1 MPDDLTPDPVQT
13 VFDDLCKSFQTTLD
27 RLAWRDIRLYVSI
40 WIGCVYESHNVFP
53 DTLLLLSDTLQ
64 SNIAFIVP

>member
-1 MPDDLTPDPVQT
+1 MIEQPYKTPYLASLFTLLSSGSAVVPDDLTPDPVQT

-40 WIGCVYESHNVFP
+40 
-53 DTLLLLSDTLQ
+53 
-64 SNIAFIVP
+64 